1 MSLKQAFLCGIF
13 CLAPAGLLQA
23 EPMRDVVSMV
33 NKLRAE
39 NGLHALNVSP
49 QLEKAADLHASDM
62 ARRGVLTHTGSNGST
77 PAKRAKRAGYKFC
90 TVAENVAAGQESSA
104 EVMQA
109 WANSPGHRKNMLKPK
124 ARNIA
129 VVRGPNNNWVMML
142 AAKRGTC

>member
-1 MSLKQAFLCGIF
+1 M
-13 CLAPAGLLQA
+13 
-23 EPMRDVVSMV
+23 
-33 NKLRAE
+33 
-39 NGLHALNVSP
+39 SP

-77 PAKRAKRAGYKFC
+77 PAKRANRAGYKFC

-124 ARNIA
+124 ARDIA

>member
-1 MSLKQAFLCGIF
+1 MSLKQVFLCGIF

-49 QLEKAADLHASDM
+49 QLEKAADLHASDI

-77 PAKRAKRAGYKFC
+77 PAKRAKRAGYKILY
-90 TVAENVAAGQESSA
+90 G
-104 EVMQA
+104 
-109 WANSPGHRKNMLKPK
+109 GRKCCGWSGKL
-124 ARNIA
+124 
-129 VVRGPNNNWVMML
+129 
-142 AAKRGTC
+142 C

>member
-1 MSLKQAFLCGIF
+1 MNLKQICASAALCLVSVG
-13 CLAPAGLLQA
+13 AVHA
-23 EPMRDVVSMV
+23 EPARDVVPLV
-33 NKLRAE
+33 NALRAQ
-39 NGLHALNVSP
+39 NGLGPLQISGALE
-49 QLEKAADLHASDM
+49 QAAEKHVADM
-62 ARRGVLTHTGSNGST
+62 ARRGVLTHKGSNGST

-124 ARNIA
+124 ARDIA

-142 AAKRGTC
+142 AAKRGSC